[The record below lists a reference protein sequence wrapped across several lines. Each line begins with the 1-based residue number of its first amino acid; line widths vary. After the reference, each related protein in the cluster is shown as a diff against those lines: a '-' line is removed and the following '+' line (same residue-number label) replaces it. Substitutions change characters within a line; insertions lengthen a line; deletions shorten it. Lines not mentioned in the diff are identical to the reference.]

1 MDEKWGGKQRKRGA
15 KRTRG
20 EGRVME
26 KRIKGVKH

>member
-15 KRTRG
+15 KRTLG

-26 KRIKGVKH
+26 KRVRYE